1 MTETTERR
9 QKSLENLK
17 KAFEELQ
24 NYMKEPVQT
33 NRDRA
38 GVIKAFE
45 FTFELFWKLFQKI
58 AQEEG
63 LESGGPK
70 SSLKAAFQMGLISPD
85 EEDIWISMLD
95 DRNLMTHVYQN
106 ELSRQIFTRI
116 EEKYIPALKNAFQ
129 RLL

>member
-1 MTETTERR
+1 MKETTERR
-9 QKSLENLK
+9 QKSLENIK

-24 NYMKEPVQT
+24 SYMKEPVRT

-63 LESGGPK
+63 LEAGGPK
-70 SSLKAAFQMGLISPD
+70 SSLKRAFQTGLILPD
-85 EEDIWISMLD
+85 EEDVWISMLD
-95 DRNLMTHVYQN
+95 DRNLMTDVYQN
-106 ELSRQIFTRI
+106 ELSQQIFTRI
-116 EEKYIPALKNAFQ
+116 KEKYILALKTAFQ